1 MGISFHSADGAA
13 LQDVVKLLKV
23 WYKDGVE
30 NLMFRNS
37 PVLKMIKKERV
48 EGKVQAFNA
57 MYGRGGAVAG
67 NFKIAAQDAADNT
80 KDAEF
85 GVSPGQLFSCY
96 SITAKEIVAAR
107 TQRGAYMPIAG
118 AKMFTAAEAFRKTL
132 AAALYGMGYGE
143 IAYVNAT
150 AIPTTATDSDGLP
163 NSVEFWYYVG
173 TDRTRTLTGTQM
185 TEADLYLSDSA
196 LMKIDVGSNLVL
208 KTKIVGADAFTS
220 SSTNVVLKV
229 KKLDGKVAHCDV
241 ITPHDVTSA
250 KDLVVCI
257 AGCCAA
263 TADGNGIAAPYLPV
277 GLSAWLPYL
286 DSRDASNA
294 EWTSYIATSFM
305 MVDRSVST
313 ERLAGQFTLAETE
326 TVGGSTV
333 VEPIYKTILR
343 LIRLC
348 RRAGSLCDMIIMN
361 DEDYMSLTQEL
372 TPYQSHGI
380 YANIKDK
387 NKNTPTIGMSSLQVG
402 FSTTWLERCIDDP
415 YCPKGVIYIV
425 DSEALK
431 LWSYTNVDSSLN
443 DNVAGN
449 EPGKPDVTEQGDK
462 TPEKPYQLLIDDFI
476 TIDGGEATIDGAA
489 ARVTMNFFGSFVV
502 LDPAVCGVALLRNS
516 TTAGDYVK
524 AIGSKYYTVADA

>member
-67 NFKIAAQDAADNT
+67 NFKLAALDAADNT

-143 IAYVNAT
+143 IAYVKAT
-150 AIPTTATDSDGLP
+150 ATTVSAAAD
-163 NSVEFWYYVG
+163 SVEFFTNANPPV
-173 TDRTRTLTGTQM
+173 RTLAVANAAT
-185 TEADLYLSDSA
+185 ADLYLTDTA
-196 LMKIDVGSNLVL
+196 LMKIDVGSNIVL
-208 KTKIVGADAFTS
+208 KEYITSADGYTGVAS
-220 SSTNVVLKV
+220 SGNNFVLKV
-229 KKLDGKVAHCDV
+229 TKLDGKIAHCNV
-241 ITPHDVTSA
+241 IVKASSGSYISEGSVVADTV
-250 KDLVVCI
+250 LVACI
-257 AGCCAA
+257 AGCCSSSTDA
-263 TADGNGIAAPYLPV
+263 TGVAERYLPV

-286 DSRDASNA
+286 GNRATSDAGWNK
-294 EWTSYIATSFM
+294 YISTSFM

-313 ERLAGQFTLAETE
+313 ERLAGQFTLAADDGT
-326 TVGGSTV
+326 S
-333 VEPIYKTILR
+333 VEPIYMTILR

-361 DEDYMSLTQEL
+361 DEDYMALGQEL
-372 TPYQSHGI
+372 TKYQSHGI
-380 YANIKDK
+380 YSDIKNK
-387 NKNTPTIGMSSLQVG
+387 GKNTPTVGMSSLQVG
-402 FSTTWLERCIDDP
+402 FSTTWLEKCIDDP

-431 LWSYTNVDSSLN
+431 LWSYTNVESTLQ

-476 TIDGGEATIDGAA
+476 TIDGGEDTIDGAA

-502 LDPAVCGVALLRNS
+502 LDPAVCGVAVLKSAVNTPLEPI
-516 TTAGDYVK
+516 D
-524 AIGSKYYTVADA
+524 SKLYQSVS